1 LNPLNIHLY
10 IHLQKKY
17 KRKSKFF
24 DLNLGEKEMK
34 NIKDLK
40 NHSKDDKKNFSLLT
54 CKKDEFKDW
63 FDPL

>member
-1 LNPLNIHLY
+1 M
-10 IHLQKKY
+10 
-17 KRKSKFF
+17 
-24 DLNLGEKEMK
+24 GEKEMK

-40 NHSKDDKKNFSLLT
+40 NHSKDDKKIFSLLT

>member
-1 LNPLNIHLY
+1 
-10 IHLQKKY
+10 
-17 KRKSKFF
+17 
-24 DLNLGEKEMK
+24 MK

-40 NHSKDDKKNFSLLT
+40 NNSKDNKKIFSLLT